1 MTYQIEFVSSA
12 AKEFRT
18 LEPSIKRR
26 VAATIDILSQNP
38 RPVGVRKLRGHH
50 NLYRIRVG
58 DYRIVYEIDDHIKV
72 LWITRIRH
80 RRDVYR

>member
-26 VAATIDILSQNP
+26 IASTIDTLSQNP
-38 RPVGVRKLRGHH
+38 RPVGVRKLRGHQ

-58 DYRIVYEIDDHIKV
+58 DYHIVYEIDDQVRV
-72 LWITRIRH
+72 LWITRIRY